1 MSVILSDWGCEARA
15 TCGYATGDNSVCTS
29 VMKTYLLTFVCRWKF
44 QANHAGDCWM
54 FDWLDNVSGGSFD
67 LLRTDESQTSIVD
80 RRFIP
85 VLLHMLV
92 KFETVA
98 LIFLSCLK

>member
-1 MSVILSDWGCEARA
+1 MLDRP
-15 TCGYATGDNSVCTS
+15 
-29 VMKTYLLTFVCRWKF
+29 
-44 QANHAGDCWM
+44 
-54 FDWLDNVSGGSFD
+54 DNVSGGSFD

-85 VLLHMLV
+85 VLFHTLV

-98 LIFLSCLK
+98 VK